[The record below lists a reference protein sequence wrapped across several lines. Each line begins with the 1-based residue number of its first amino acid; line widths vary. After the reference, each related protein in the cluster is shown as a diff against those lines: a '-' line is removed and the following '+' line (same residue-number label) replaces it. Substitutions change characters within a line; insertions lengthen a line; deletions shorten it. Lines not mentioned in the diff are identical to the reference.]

1 MSLRRLCI
9 AALAL
14 LWLAPGAGMAM
25 SEKKELEIGR
35 EMHQEILAKMPVYA
49 NAAVAD
55 YVGRIG
61 QQLAR
66 DSDRP
71 GLE

>member
-55 YVGRIG
+55 NRR
-61 QQLAR
+61 LTATAR
-66 DSDRP
+66 SRDT
-71 GLE
+71 LVC